1 MNVLL
6 LGLSHKTAPVEVRE
20 QLAFDES
27 ASGSLASA
35 LTERPGISE
44 AMVLSTCN
52 RVEFLVQSNS
62 DYNAADAVQAFLNG
76 KSTIAETTPFF
87 YRYLNRDAVSHLF
100 RVASSLDSMVIGE
113 PQILGQIKSAYIAA
127 KEAGAIKGQ
136 LGVIVSNALRTA
148 RKVRNETGIG
158 QLTVSTSYIA
168 VELAR
173 KIFGDLRGLS
183 VLLVGAGKMSELSAK
198 HLQQSGV
205 SRVYITN
212 RTYERAIEMAKSF
225 EGKAVPFDQFLRVL
239 QQVDIVISSTG
250 SSEFILTKE
259 TAAGVITAR
268 RNRPLFLVDIAV
280 PRDIDPEINTID
292 NIFVYDID
300 DLQQVADA
308 NLHERRRH
316 AELAESIVQEEVAK
330 MMHRIETDEVAPTI
344 VSMQSA
350 LDDIRRHEI
359 TRHRS
364 KLGELTPEQEQTI
377 EAITRGIVN
386 KIAHPSIVEMK
397 KMAGNSDGLHFVEF
411 VKRAFN
417 LKK

>member
-27 ASGSLASA
+27 SSGSLASA

-62 DYNAADAVQAFLNG
+62 DYDAADAVQAFLNG
-76 KSTIAETTPFF
+76 KSTITETTPFF

-205 SRVYITN
+205 SHVYITN

-259 TAAGVITAR
+259 TASGVITAR

>member
-35 LTERPGISE
+35 LADRPGISE

-62 DYNAADAVQAFLNG
+62 GYDAADQIQAFLNG
-76 KSTIAETTPFF
+76 KSTVAKTAPFF
-87 YRYLNRDAVSHLF
+87 YRYHNRDAVSHLF

-113 PQILGQIKSAYIAA
+113 PQILGQIKSAYVAA

-136 LGVIVSNALRTA
+136 LNVIVNNALRTA
-148 RKVRNETGIG
+148 RRVRNETGIG
-158 QLTVSTSYIA
+158 QLTISTSYIA

-173 KIFGDLRGLS
+173 KIFGDLRGVS

-205 SRVYITN
+205 ARVYITN
-212 RTYERAIEMAKSF
+212 RTHERAIEMAEAF
-225 EGKAVPFDQFLRVL
+225 GGKAVLFDQFLSVL

-259 TAAGVITAR
+259 TASGVIAAR
-268 RNRPLFLVDIAV
+268 KNRPLFLVDIAV

-316 AELAESIVQEEVAK
+316 AELAESIVQEEVEK
-330 MMHRIETDEVAPTI
+330 TMHRFETDEVAPTI

-350 LDDIRRHEI
+350 LDDIRRYEI

-397 KMAGNSDGLHFVEF
+397 KMAGNPDGLHFVEF

-417 LKK
+417 LKR